1 MWRSHR
7 YRSEPVRSL
16 SPLYSVPSGI
26 YLAPTSELEKSG
38 WFCRYSWRSISIIFR
53 PRFWKQTGMK
63 RERRDLW
70 QWEVSRAETRSYWL
84 LARLQSFVYELNGHW
99 SISQSSRWIQLD
111 ELCFLSC
118 RCSLCDSSFFC
129 TWFSHLSFIL
139 VPIAPSSFSCIKI
152 IWLLSAGV
160 SAARRCG
167 RGHWSAI
174 RHALL
179 RNLHVFHKLVFM
191 WSLLENVGLD
201 MAAAK
206 RSWNEFSKAVFLLKN
221 KWQHPEIEKFL
232 YVKRV
237 HPCLKRLSTS

>member
-118 RCSLCDSSFFC
+118 RCSLCDSSFFARD
-129 TWFSHLSFIL
+129 SLIL
-139 VPIAPSSFSCIKI
+139 VLYSSQ
-152 IWLLSAGV
+152 LL
-160 SAARRCG
+160 
-167 RGHWSAI
+167 H
-174 RHALL
+174 
-179 RNLHVFHKLVFM
+179 LHFLVLKSFGY
-191 WSLLENVGLD
+191 SP
-201 MAAAK
+201 
-206 RSWNEFSKAVFLLKN
+206 RVFLL
-221 KWQHPEIEKFL
+221 PVGVGVGIEARFAT
-232 YVKRV
+232 RFFAT
-237 HPCLKRLSTS
+237 CMFFTNLSLCEACSKMSD